1 MSSKLVPEVL
11 GYLEQVEAGAPPAC
25 RDQVAL
31 AAYVRRCFETEDIY
45 TDVEQLGKYLGLV
58 KYFPFSAG
66 LMPWEE
72 FLLTLWDCTYWSG
85 TTKPRW
91 PDVFCMVGRGAGK
104 DGFISFDAACSVSPY
119 NPVPHYDVDI
129 CANNQDQ
136 ATRPVKDLAEV
147 LETPRFE
154 KKLNRH
160 FYHTKELVQG
170 IRNKGVVR
178 GHTNNPKGRDGLRPG
193 KIIFNEVHSYE
204 NYDNIS
210 VFTTALG
217 KRAEPRT
224 GYFTSNGI
232 VSDGPLDD
240 LLERGRRILHEGEP
254 DQGLLPFI
262 CCLDSME
269 EIHNPDAWAKAN
281 PSLPYNDHLREEI
294 AKEYRAWVDAPD
306 QNYQLPTKRFGL
318 RSGQAEMAVTA
329 YEKIKLTNKP
339 LPTMTGW
346 SCTVGLDYA
355 ELSDW
360 AAVNLHFRRGEY
372 RFDINHAWVC
382 TKSKTLSRVRA
393 PWKYWAS
400 IGIITIVD
408 DETIH
413 PRLLAE
419 YIQQAGTVYN
429 VKKLAMDNFRWT
441 LVSDEMKKIGFDA
454 ADKNR
459 VKLVRP
465 TDIMMVDPVI
475 QYCFDRDLF
484 SWGDNPCLRW
494 SVNNTKRCR
503 SSRSVGSDTGNF
515 YYAKIEAKSRKTD
528 PFMALVASM
537 VVEPVLG
544 TGLPAELPPLGA
556 ISL

>member
-58 KYFPFSAG
+58 KYFPFSTG

-85 TTKPRW
+85 TRKPRW

-154 KKLNRH
+154 KKLALH

-240 LLERGRRILHEGEP
+240 LWSAAGGSSTRVSRIRAYCHLSAAWTVWRRYTIRMPGQRLIRACHTTTTCARKSPRNTGP
-254 DQGLLPFI
+254 GWTRLTKTISFRPSGLGCGAVKPKWLLRPTRK
-262 CCLDSME
+262 SSS
-269 EIHNPDAWAKAN
+269 PT
-281 PSLPYNDHLREEI
+281 SL
-294 AKEYRAWVDAPD
+294 
-306 QNYQLPTKRFGL
+306 
-318 RSGQAEMAVTA
+318 
-329 YEKIKLTNKP
+329 
-339 LPTMTGW
+339 
-346 SCTVGLDYA
+346 
-355 ELSDW
+355 
-360 AAVNLHFRRGEY
+360 FRR
-372 RFDINHAWVC
+372 
-382 TKSKTLSRVRA
+382 
-393 PWKYWAS
+393 
-400 IGIITIVD
+400 
-408 DETIH
+408 
-413 PRLLAE
+413 
-419 YIQQAGTVYN
+419 
-429 VKKLAMDNFRWT
+429 
-441 LVSDEMKKIGFDA
+441 
-454 ADKNR
+454 
-459 VKLVRP
+459 
-465 TDIMMVDPVI
+465 
-475 QYCFDRDLF
+475 
-484 SWGDNPCLRW
+484 
-494 SVNNTKRCR
+494 
-503 SSRSVGSDTGNF
+503 
-515 YYAKIEAKSRKTD
+515 
-528 PFMALVASM
+528 
-537 VVEPVLG
+537 
-544 TGLPAELPPLGA
+544 
-556 ISL
+556 